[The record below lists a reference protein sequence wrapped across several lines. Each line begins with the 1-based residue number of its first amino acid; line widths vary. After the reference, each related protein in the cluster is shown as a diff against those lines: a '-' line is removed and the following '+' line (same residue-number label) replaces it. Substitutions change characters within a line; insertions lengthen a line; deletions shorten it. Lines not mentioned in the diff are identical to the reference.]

1 MKLDIESYIEE
12 TLSKGSDI
20 LGLQDKYYKKYKKNM
35 KDIKYV
41 VDVDIKINKNGTIYG
56 VLYDN

>member
-1 MKLDIESYIEE
+1 MELDIDSYIEE
-12 TLSKGSDI
+12 TLSNGSDI

-35 KDIKYV
+35 EDIKYV

-56 VLYDN
+56 VLYDK